1 MTTVIPIDARNTNVD
16 KSAVVFGPAQSTQ
29 TSHCVSYHAPVSPPR
44 VLQLPKNTTATDS
57 LLSVT
62 RIHLGGETAPGWVIL
77 DRFNRNFDILGEHSP
92 KDVSAGVFASISAPM
107 EKPHMDELSREER
120 VRIAKSAFG
129 MWADREDLGDTVE
142 YVTRL
147 RASWERTAE
156 DPEVD

>member
-1 MTTVIPIDARNTNVD
+1 
-16 KSAVVFGPAQSTQ
+16 
-29 TSHCVSYHAPVSPPR
+29 
-44 VLQLPKNTTATDS
+44 
-57 LLSVT
+57 
-62 RIHLGGETAPGWVIL
+62 
-77 DRFNRNFDILGEHSP
+77 
-92 KDVSAGVFASISAPM
+92 
-107 EKPHMDELSREER
+107 MDELSREER

>member
-29 TSHCVSYHAPVSPPR
+29 TSHCVSYHAPVSPPG
-44 VLQLPKNTTATDS
+44 VLQLPKNTTATGF
-57 LLSVT
+57 LLSMT
-62 RIHLGGETAPGWVIL
+62 RIHLGGEIAPGWVIL
-77 DRFNRNFDILGEHSP
+77 DRFNKNLVGEHSP

-129 MWADREDLGDTVE
+129 MWADREDLGDTID

-147 RASWERTAE
+147 RASWERAI
-156 DPEVD
+156 EVD